1 MAERITA
8 QKVYEYVREQIV
20 SKALFPGNRIV
31 EDELAEALHTSRTT
45 VRNGIAILSYNG
57 LVDVISNYGTFVT
70 KPTLSDMEQAYAVRG
85 DVTGVVSDGMGAWY
99 FGALWRVEQ

>member
-45 VRNGIAILSYNG
+45 A
-57 LVDVISNYGTFVT
+57 T
-70 KPTLSDMEQAYAVRG
+70 
-85 DVTGVVSDGMGAWY
+85 
-99 FGALWRVEQ
+99 ALPS

>member
-70 KPTLSDMEQAYAVRG
+70 KPTLSDMEQAYAVRT
-85 DVTGVVSDGMGAWY
+85 V
-99 FGALWRVEQ
+99 L